1 VADGKAV
8 QTPVQIGVSDGSWVE
23 VTRKLVRSSTSAE
36 GAWVAFDGTEAV
48 IDADLSEISNGDAVK
63 VDPGRSN

>member
-23 VTRKLVRSSTSAE
+23 VTGKLVRSSASAE
-36 GAWVAFDGTEAV
+36 RAWVVFDGTEAV
-48 IDADLSEISNGDAVK
+48 ANGDLSEISNGGPVQ
-63 VDPGRSN
+63 VDSGN